1 MNKKAATVIE
11 SKYKKVVE
19 AQKEEKEGCDNL
31 NEAIDNLKFEMEP
44 RDNKTIRHWLF
55 TVGEKAKLE
64 ENCKCRIYVSIKTL
78 DKSNYQQQL
87 KYHMEKSKAAT

>member
-11 SKYKKVVE
+11 SKYKKVIE
-19 AQKEEKEGCDNL
+19 AQKEEKEG
-31 NEAIDNLKFEMEP
+31 
-44 RDNKTIRHWLF
+44 R
-55 TVGEKAKLE
+55 
-64 ENCKCRIYVSIKTL
+64 YVSIKTL